1 MENRQY
7 GIEGLA
13 KNYSDKFNQLEQS
26 VAQSYVLFQQANEVR
41 QDSHEKMKK
50 NVELVIQTLAAHC
63 SS

>member
-1 MENRQY
+1 MENKQY

-50 NVELVIQTLAAHC
+50 NVERVIQTLAAHF